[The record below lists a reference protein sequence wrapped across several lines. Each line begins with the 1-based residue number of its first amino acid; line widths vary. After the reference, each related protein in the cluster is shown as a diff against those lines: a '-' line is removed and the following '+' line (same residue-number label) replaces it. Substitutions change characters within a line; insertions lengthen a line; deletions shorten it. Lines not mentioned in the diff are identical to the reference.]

1 MDLTKDEITQYSRHL
16 LLKGVGMKGQQK
28 LIKSKVLVIGA
39 GGLGCPILQYLTAA
53 GVGTIG
59 IIDDDLVDISNL
71 QRQILYTHDDIGKP
85 KVTAAKNKLAR
96 LNPHINIIAHQVLLT
111 TKNAL
116 ELFNQYDIIVDGSDN
131 FQTRYLS
138 NDAAVIANKPLVF
151 GSIYKFEGQVS
162 VFNYENGP
170 TYRCLFPSPPQPNEV
185 PNCSEV
191 GVLGILP
198 GIVGSMQANEV
209 LKIILE
215 LGNVLSGKLLTYNT
229 LNNAQYILE
238 FVKSQ
243 NFQVPTILDNYDLFC
258 GITEQNDELRYED
271 IRNHLDDYF
280 LIDVREP
287 WEHGNKNIGGI
298 NIPVHEMLNSID
310 SIPLDK
316 PILLYCEIGS
326 RSEIGKQLLKNLI
339 KNAKIYTLKNGIQS
353 I

>member
-1 MDLTKDEITQYSRHL
+1 MDLSSSEKEQYSRHL
-16 LLKGVGMKGQQK
+16 LLKEVGIKGQQK
-28 LIKSKVLVIGA
+28 LIEAKVLVIGA

-59 IIDDDLVDISNL
+59 IIDDDIVDVSNL
-71 QRQILYTHDDIGKP
+71 QRQILYTHDDIGIA
-85 KVTAAKNKLAR
+85 KVQAAKKRLAT
-96 LNPHINIIAHQVLLT
+96 LNPHIDIVPHQTRLNPS
-111 TKNAL
+111 NAID
-116 ELFNQYDIIVDGSDN
+116 LFSQYDIVVDGSDN
-131 FQTRYLS
+131 FQTRYLA
-138 NDAAVIANKPLVF
+138 NDAAVISNKPLVF

-198 GIVGSMQANEV
+198 GIIGSLQGNEV
-209 LKIILE
+209 LKIILR
-215 LGNVLSGKLLTYNT
+215 LGNVLSGKLLTYST
-229 LNNAQYILE
+229 LNNAQYILD

-243 NFQVPTILDNYDLFC
+243 DFQVPTILDNYDHFC
-258 GITEQNDELRYED
+258 GISEQNDELRYED
-271 IRNHLDDYF
+271 IRNNLNDYF

-287 WEHGNKNIGGI
+287 WEHVNKNIGGI
-298 NIPVHEMLNSID
+298 NIPVHEMLNSIN

-326 RSEIGKQLLKNLI
+326 RSEIGKQLLNNLI